1 MSHRKMDVRLLLI
14 LYVLAFVLLLEWLL
28 PVIELTDTNY
38 LGVFLLFIA
47 LSFLLGLLRLRWW
60 FSLPIKGLYLFI
72 ALHYVFFKTIV
83 FSRETMVLLMN
94 DLLSNFPIMLAGDW
108 ENITNPFRTILF
120 FILLWMTIY
129 LIRHWIE
136 VRKSIMLF
144 YAMTVIFI
152 AVIDTF
158 SPYEADGAIFRVMVI
173 GLLLIGL
180 LTISRI
186 AERHS
191 QKVHAGKFAAFSLPL
206 LFAVVGSGMVASF
219 LPAQEPVWADPVP
232 FIKSFVNGEGSGVGG
247 TTSKSGYGLDDSK
260 LGGAFV
266 QDDTV
271 IFRATVPRKQYWKI
285 ETKNT
290 YTSKGWE
297 QNGEISTPVNI
308 LSGALLADAPLQ
320 DEETEKLQAE
330 IKMLE
335 PLPFL
340 VYPYGA
346 TEMHTN
352 LSGVNLKYQPETGQ
366 YWALKGTQEVELD
379 AYRVELV
386 EMPPY
391 SLKALRETS
400 NEDYDGS
407 GDELAQYLQLPEQL
421 PDRVRELAFSI
432 TDQEGSV
439 YEKAK
444 AIERYFSRSGFT
456 YDQQTVA
463 IPKANEDYVDQF
475 LFDTKRGY
483 CDNFS
488 TSMVVMLRAIDIPAR
503 WAKGFAPGE
512 GKTNSLGK
520 TEYTITNNE
529 AHSWVEAYMPGFGW
543 MPFEPTIGFSNPTN
557 IEYDIETDMSEPQIP
572 EMEERERPE
581 IEKDETP
588 ILGKNHKDGSS
599 FVKKAMDFIQKY
611 VWIIIGIIVLILLV
625 VWIVHSR
632 RKKWLPKVYIH
643 TFRNQPTNWTM
654 FAKQYLLLLK
664 QLERVGFKRAD
675 SMTLSE
681 FATSVDSYFGGK
693 QMQKLTEVYEQG
705 VYGGY
710 TIDQEWASLKE
721 IWEDLIIRASG

>member
-1 MSHRKMDVRLLLI
+1 MDVRLLLI
-14 LYVLAFVLLLEWLL
+14 LYALAFVLLLEWLL

-47 LSFLLGLLRLRWW
+47 ISFLLGLIRLRWW
-60 FSLPIKGLYLFI
+60 FSMPLKAIYLFV
-72 ALHYVFFKTIV
+72 ALHYVFFNTILV
-83 FSRETMVLLMN
+83 TKETMVLLLN
-94 DLLSNFPIMLAGDW
+94 DLLSNFPIILVGDW

-136 VRKSIMLF
+136 VRKSILLF

-158 SPYEADGAIFRVMVI
+158 SPYEADGAIFRIMVI
-173 GLLLIGL
+173 GFLLIGL
-180 LTISRI
+180 LTISRL
-186 AERHS
+186 AERQR
-191 QKVHAGKFAAFSLPL
+191 QKMNVGLFASFSLPL
-206 LFAVVGSGMVASF
+206 LFAVIGSGMVASF
-219 LPAQEPVWADPVP
+219 LPAQEPVWADPIP
-232 FIKSFVNGEGSGVGG
+232 FIKSIVNGEGSGIGG

-271 IFRATVPRKQYWKI
+271 IFRATVTEKQYWKI

-308 LSGALLADAPLQ
+308 MSGSLLPDAPALS
-320 DEETEKLQAE
+320 EETDQLQAE
-330 IKMLE
+330 IKMNKQ
-335 PLPFL
+335 LPYL

-346 TEMHTN
+346 TNIHTAEE
-352 LSGVNLKYQPETGQ
+352 SIFLKHQPETGQ
-366 YWALKGTQEVELD
+366 YWAVEEGKEVDLA

-386 EMPPY
+386 DMPSY

-400 NEDYDGS
+400 SDDYNVNEQ
-407 GDELAQYLQLPEQL
+407 ELEQYLQLPEQL

-432 TDQEGSV
+432 TDKEDSV

-444 AIERYFSRSGFT
+444 AVERYFARSGFT

-529 AHSWVEAYMPGFGW
+529 AHSWVEAYIPGFGW

-557 IEYDIETDMSEPQIP
+557 IEYDIETDMSEPQVP
-572 EMEERERPE
+572 ELQEQDRPE
-581 IEKDETP
+581 IEKDEKP
-588 ILGKNHKDGSS
+588 ALAKDKDNDTS
-599 FVKKAMDFIQKY
+599 FVKSVSEFIQKY
-611 VWIIIGIIVLILLV
+611 VWVIVASLLLILVV
-625 VWIVHSR
+625 VWIIHSR
-632 RKKWLPKVYIH
+632 RRKWLPKVYIH
-643 TFRNQPTNWTM
+643 SFRNQTADWTM

-664 QLERVGFKRAD
+664 QLERIGFKRAE

-681 FATSVDSYFGGK
+681 FAVSVDKYFGGK
-693 QMQKLTEVYEQG
+693 QMQKLTDVYEQG
-705 VYGGY
+705 IYGGY
-710 TIDQEWASLKE
+710 TTDQEWASLKE